1 MQTAPPTSNAVSLRL
16 GVSWSP
22 NALGGRA
29 VLCGGAGLFYS
40 TFGTFGIQQP
50 GFSQTTQ
57 LVATLDNFLTPA
69 ATFSN
74 PYPNGI
80 LQPAGAANGV
90 NSFLGQNVH
99 YVQRNLDQPYA
110 VRWNFNVQPEIARNL
125 LLELGHMGSKAE
137 RLPVDR
143 ELNFVPDEFLSASP
157 LRDQANINQL
167 TALVPNPFAGLLP
180 GTSLNGTNIATEN
193 LLRAYPQFNGNGGV
207 REDAQTAGYSN
218 FHMFQVRLDK
228 RFSNG
233 FQFLTNFQWSKFLE
247 AMRYLYVSAPAIKYR
262 IAGED
267 RPFRFVFSSTYELPI
282 GPGQG
287 PGQRHGPLMDRLAGG
302 WQLAGTLNLQSGGP
316 VSWEDRNVIYYG
328 GDLNWNARNIPQ
340 AFDVSRF
347 ERSAALN
354 NPTSG
359 NFG

>member
-1 MQTAPPTSNAVSLRL
+1 
-16 GVSWSP
+16 
-22 NALGGRA
+22 
-29 VLCGGAGLFYS
+29 
-40 TFGTFGIQQP
+40 
-50 GFSQTTQ
+50 
-57 LVATLDNFLTPA
+57 
-69 ATFSN
+69 
-74 PYPNGI
+74 
-80 LQPAGAANGV
+80 
-90 NSFLGQNVH
+90 
-99 YVQRNLDQPYA
+99 
-110 VRWNFNVQPEIARNL
+110 
-125 LLELGHMGSKAE
+125 
-137 RLPVDR
+137 
-143 ELNFVPDEFLSASP
+143 
-157 LRDQANINQL
+157 
-167 TALVPNPFAGLLP
+167 VPNPFAGLLP

-247 AMRYLYVSAPAIKYR
+247 AMRYLYVSAPAIEYR

-282 GPGQG
+282 GRGKALGSGMG
-287 PGQRHGPLMDRLAGG
+287 PWMDRLAGG
-302 WQLAGTLNLQSGGP
+302 WQLAGILNLQSGGP

-328 GDLNWNARNIPQ
+328 GDLNWNARNVPQ

-347 ERSAALN
+347 ERSAALQLDRNRRTFPSAFTSYRSDKIYNIDFSVIKNIPIVERVRLQIRGESFNLFNHAIFNAPDN

-359 NFG
+359 NFGRITSQANLPRTIQLALRLTF